1 MIDISVPLSEETEP
15 WPGDEPFRLDATA
28 RIADGDSVNLGSLTT
43 SLHNGTHADAP
54 LHVVESGASAEALPL
69 EAFMGPAVVLD
80 APEALELSGPALES
94 AVPEGDRVLLRWGRE
109 DHRSFPDRVEPVPPA
124 WIRRLAGRGVPLLGT
139 DAPSVDAVDSR
150 GLPAHHACVGAGI
163 QILENLV
170 LGHVDPGRYE
180 LRALPL
186 RIQAADAAPVR
197 AVLVEEN
204 DGPENA
210 PGGGR

>member
-1 MIDISVPLSEETEP
+1 MPV
-15 WPGDEPFRLDATA
+15 RLESTA
-28 RIADGDSVNLGSLTT
+28 QIADGDSVNLGSLTT

-54 LHVVESGASAEALPL
+54 LHVVESGASAERLPL

-80 APEALELSGPALES
+80 APGALGLSGSALER
-94 AVPEGDRVLLRWGRE
+94 AVPAEHRVLLRWGRE
-109 DHRSFPDRVEPVPPA
+109 DHRIFPDRVEPVPPA

-139 DAPSVDAVDSR
+139 DAPSVDAVDSTE
-150 GLPAHHACVGAGI
+150 LPAHHACVEAGI

-186 RIQAADAAPVR
+186 RIEAADAAPVR
-197 AVLVEEN
+197 AVLIDRRERA
-204 DGPENA
+204 DGD
-210 PGGGR
+210 

>member
-1 MIDISVPLSEETEP
+1 M
-15 WPGDEPFRLDATA
+15 
-28 RIADGDSVNLGSLTT
+28 GSLTT

-54 LHVVESGASAEALPL
+54 LHVVESGASAGALPL
-69 EAFMGPAVVLD
+69 GAFMGPAVVLD
-80 APEALELSGPALES
+80 APEALELSGSALES
-94 AVPEGDRVLLRWGRE
+94 VVPEGDRVLLRWGRE

-150 GLPAHHACVGAGI
+150 ELPAHHACVEAGI

-170 LGHVDPGRYE
+170 LDHVDPGRYE

-186 RIQAADAAPVR
+186 RIRAADAAPVR
-197 AVLVEEN
+197 AVLIEG
-204 DGPENA
+204 DHGPEDG